1 MRQITPQNAAA
12 RSILT
17 DTSNPKVH
25 LDQGSVTKTALP
37 RPPPKKLYSDVVRN
51 AVLPILPPKISD
63 TSKPKAEMKK
73 GSDVKVDP
81 EVVNNPAE
89 ATPEGANAT
98 PVVALAVV
106 AAMAAAGGA
115 YAYWQSYWKNAES
128 LSDEELDGR
137 DAVVEIAWPKA
148 KVWEE

>member
-1 MRQITPQNAAA
+1 MSQN
-12 RSILT
+12 
-17 DTSNPKVH
+17 
-25 LDQGSVTKTALP
+25 
-37 RPPPKKLYSDVVRN
+37 SD

-81 EVVNNPAE
+81 EVTNPAE

-115 YAYWQSYWKNAES
+115 YAYWRSYWKNAES
-128 LSDEELDGR
+128 LSDEALDGR
-137 DAVVEIAWPKA
+137 DAVVEIVWPQSESLGGVKY
-148 KVWEE
+148 